1 LHRRCCGPVTPED
14 VMPKPGRPPDDESSA
29 PESGT
34 VRDPDVDSAPADRG
48 IISGPGGSGGE
59 KDDPSVAGEER

>member
-1 LHRRCCGPVTPED
+1 
-14 VMPKPGRPPDDESSA
+14 MPRPGQPPDDESSA

-34 VRDPDVDSAPADRG
+34 VRDPDAESAPADRG
-48 IISGPGGSGGE
+48 FPTTPGAPPE

>member
-1 LHRRCCGPVTPED
+1 
-14 VMPKPGRPPDDESSA
+14 MPKPGQPPDDESSA

-34 VRDPDVDSAPADRG
+34 VRDPENESAPADRG
-48 IISGPGGSGGE
+48 LRESGGE